1 MNWAASRLSSRE
13 ELYKTGG
20 IYMPKGKEWI
30 VSGLG
35 HLCVRNGLGLCV
47 RLPYW
52 CWLENCR
59 LIKTTLLGEVVFNL
73 GTWSWFAEVVWEQ
86 LTPFGAFHF
95 FFSVQFSSVWSLSCV
110 WLFASTWTVA
120 RQASLPSPT
129 REVCPNSC
137 PSSWLSNH
145 LIFCCSL
152 LLLPSIFP
160 SIRVFSK
167 SQFFAAGG
175 QSTGSFNFSISP
187 SNEYSELISFRI
199 DWVDLLAV
207 QGTQE
212 SYPTPQF
219 KSISSSTLS
228 FLYSPTLTLY
238 MTTGKARAWLDRH
251 LSASNVSA
259 F

>member
-1 MNWAASRLSSRE
+1 MNWAASHLSRRE

-30 VSGLG
+30 LSGLG

-86 LTPFGAFHF
+86 LTPLGALCF
-95 FFSVQFSSVWSLSCV
+95 FFQFSSAVWSLSCV
-110 WLFASTWTVA
+110 WLFASPWTVT

-129 REVCPNSC
+129 HEVCSNSC

-145 LIFCCSL
+145 LILCCPL

-160 SIRVFSK
+160 CIRVFPK
-167 SQFFAAGG
+167 SQFFASGG
-175 QSTGSFNFSISP
+175 QSIGSFNLSISP
-187 SNEYSELISFRI
+187 SNGYSELISFRM
-199 DWVDLLAV
+199 DWLDLLAV
-207 QGTQE
+207 QVTVKSFPNTIVQKH
-212 SYPTPQF
+212 QF
-219 KSISSSTLS
+219 FCAQLSLQSNSHIVHDHRKSQS
-228 FLYSPTLTLY
+228 LTRQ
-238 MTTGKARAWLDRH
+238 TF
-251 LSASNVSA
+251 VSK
-259 F
+259 

>member
-86 LTPFGAFHF
+86 LTPSGAFHF

-110 WLFASTWTVA
+110 WLFASPWTVA
-120 RQASLPSPT
+120 REASLPSPT
-129 REVCPNSC
+129 CEVCSNSC

-145 LIFCCSL
+145 LILCCPRL
-152 LLLPSIFP
+152 LCLQSFP
-160 SIRVFSK
+160 AS
-167 SQFFAAGG
+167 
-175 QSTGSFNFSISP
+175 GSFP
-187 SNEYSELISFRI
+187 R
-199 DWVDLLAV
+199 V
-207 QGTQE
+207 
-212 SYPTPQF
+212 
-219 KSISSSTLS
+219 SSSQQVAILEVST
-228 FLYSPTLTLY
+228 
-238 MTTGKARAWLDRH
+238 
-251 LSASNVSA
+251 SASVLSMNIRDW
-259 F
+259 FPLGLTG